1 VNNPADSI
9 RDGLAALVPRLRR
22 FGRALARN
30 QDDADDLVQIAIER
44 ALRNAAQ
51 WQPGTRLD
59 HWVIGIMRN
68 AWIDETRARKRRSA
82 VFAPE
87 EMGERVGDTPMESVG
102 EMLDIQDAVA
112 QLPEEQRIAVALVLV
127 EGLSYREAAELLE
140 IPIGTLTSRLAR
152 ARTSLQDVLGGGRRR
167 QAMKYSD
174 EILMAY
180 ADGELDEATRA
191 EIDAAAAADP
201 AVAAAIARH
210 RQLRERLR
218 AGFDRVLDEPVPR
231 RLVEALDASADAERA
246 AGPAPLPM
254 RHAAPPAGVRRWSW
268 PESQD
273 LARGIA
279 PGQAG
284 HAAAGMRTRPA
295 QVQAG
300 QAPR

>member
-152 ARTSLQDVLGGGRRR
+152 ARTSLQDVLG
-167 QAMKYSD
+167 
-174 EILMAY
+174 E
-180 ADGELDEATRA
+180 DG
-191 EIDAAAAADP
+191 DAK
-201 AVAAAIARH
+201 R
-210 RQLRERLR
+210 
-218 AGFDRVLDEPVPR
+218 
-231 RLVEALDASADAERA
+231 
-246 AGPAPLPM
+246 
-254 RHAAPPAGVRRWSW
+254 
-268 PESQD
+268 
-273 LARGIA
+273 
-279 PGQAG
+279 
-284 HAAAGMRTRPA
+284 
-295 QVQAG
+295 
-300 QAPR
+300 